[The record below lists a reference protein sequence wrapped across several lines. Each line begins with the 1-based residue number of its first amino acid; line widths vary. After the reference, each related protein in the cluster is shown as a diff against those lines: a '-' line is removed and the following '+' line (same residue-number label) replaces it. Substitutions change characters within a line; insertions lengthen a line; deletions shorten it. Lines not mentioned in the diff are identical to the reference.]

1 MTALWILLL
10 LVGLRFPFTAHAAG
24 EPLAVVDGVA
34 IGSEE
39 VEKSLAGQLSKL
51 EEQIYNLKRQRL
63 DALIK
68 YWCQTFN
75 YLILASPGNG

>member
-1 MTALWILLL
+1 MTALLILLL
-10 LVGLRFPFTAHAAG
+10 LAALGFPFPAHAAD

-51 EEQIYNLKRQRL
+51 EEQAYNLKRRKL
-63 DALIK
+63 DALIAQRLLD
-68 YWCQTFN
+68 WR
-75 YLILASPGNG
+75 L